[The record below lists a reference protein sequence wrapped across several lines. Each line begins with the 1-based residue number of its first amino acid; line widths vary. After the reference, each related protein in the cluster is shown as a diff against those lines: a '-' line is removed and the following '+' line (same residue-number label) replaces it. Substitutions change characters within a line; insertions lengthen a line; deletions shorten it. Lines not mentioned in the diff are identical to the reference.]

1 VRGLFG
7 LLAVAFVV
15 ALASAGL
22 ASASTTIAWNATF
35 PETFGGPINSPFSCA
50 PGTSC
55 GSGEVTGLGQ
65 ARDVIVFGACGAG
78 CDVRTL
84 TFADGSTIVM
94 DESASNFQTPGDS
107 QPNRHSYGN
116 PFSLDLSDAIV
127 AGTGRFAGASGTASG
142 EVKLAGGTAI
152 INLSGTVTF

>member
-1 VRGLFG
+1 MRGLFG

-65 ARDVIVFGACGAG
+65 AQDVIVFGACGPG

-94 DESASNFQTPGDS
+94 DESASNPQTPGDS
-107 QPNRHSYGN
+107 QPNQHSYGN